1 MRLSRDPLANPEPLI
16 RRVYAYVAYRIGDGP
31 DAEDVTSE
39 TFARALRYRDSFDP
53 KRGEPIGWLIGIAR
67 RCIADLALT
76 RPTQELDESH
86 DAAAP
91 GDLAEDVVRR
101 LDLRAAVAQLDEAG
115 RELVALRFGADLTA
129 RQIGELTGKKTHAV
143 EVALQRPRAAWPR
156 RRRASGTRSPTSRR
170 RSTSPRRRHTRE
182 PTGRRALRATS
193 TAARRA
199 ASRPRTTGAT
209 PRSAPRTGSCSAT
222 SRWPASTTS

>member
-1 MRLSRDPLANPEPLI
+1 MRRDPLADPRPLI
-16 RRVYAYVAYRIGDGP
+16 RSVYAYVAYRIGDGP

-76 RPTQELDESH
+76 RPMQELDESV

-91 GDLAEDVVRR
+91 GDLAEDSVRR
-101 LDLRAAVAQLDEAG
+101 LTMRAAVAQLDESG

-129 RQIGELTGKKTHAV
+129 RQIAELTAKTTHAV
-143 EVALQRPRAAWPR
+143 EVALSRTLDRLRQTLAEPERPAAAVRSELRPVRFLAPR
-156 RRRASGTRSPTSRR
+156 RYSN
-170 RSTSPRRRHTRE
+170 
-182 PTGRRALRATS
+182 
-193 TAARRA
+193 
-199 ASRPRTTGAT
+199 
-209 PRSAPRTGSCSAT
+209 
-222 SRWPASTTS
+222 